1 MWFLQRSNRL
11 YVFTSVRFLTVI
23 HRDNKTTDLF
33 LRSSLV
39 GRLLRL
45 RKLTFVICNRSETN
59 VRKISDTTSRPSR
72 PMLSSC
78 RSGLRK
84 NIACCLPQI
93 QMGLTRRL
101 PFSAFRSAFSVS
113 STDRRTSPSRCVRIS
128 FSSILIAP
136 EIAFSFS
143 CATFF
148 MACFPFF

>member
-11 YVFTSVRFLTVI
+11 FVFISVRFLTANTP
-23 HRDNKTTDLF
+23 RQQDNQPAPPEL
-33 LRSSLV
+33 SVS
-39 GRLLRL
+39 LLRL
-45 RKLTFVICNRSETN
+45 RQLTFVICNRSETN